1 MVFTASRNLLY
12 VRITQEA
19 LNSPNACLASE
30 SSSDLASAQ
39 SMFPASPQLPAL
51 SHWGLILFLE
61 HTMLPPALGPL
72 HFLVTSARIFS
83 LLDCILRP

>member
-39 SMFPASPQLPAL
+39 SMFLPHPSSLHLVTGASFCSWNTPCSLLP
-51 SHWGLILFLE
+51 WGLCIFW
-61 HTMLPPALGPL
+61 LPLPG
-72 HFLVTSARIFS
+72 FS
-83 LLDCILRP
+83 LLDCILGP